1 MYDEYEKFY
10 KQYTTKYGQKV
21 AIFLMVG
28 SFYELYDIQDR
39 ETGDTKF
46 NVKEI
51 TDFLGIQLAIKKDD
65 VGEGKDA
72 LFAGFPEA
80 SLHKWAGRLTQAGW
94 TVVVIDQIKDSK
106 GKVVERTAARIL
118 SPSTHVENS
127 NSSET
132 PYLTS
137 IVFKEHSMNPPSYG
151 IASLDLTTGK
161 TYTFSGQAHGRKD
174 MWVADDLVQ
183 YTSVFN
189 SKEYIVYWQGECFS
203 VPDELHIRR
212 QFGIS
217 QTTPIHI
224 RHLETLGNFSKELV
238 RKEYFQKI
246 YSIRSLLPPREY
258 LGIRTEQEEISL
270 LLLMQFVEEHF
281 PSALKGFQRNEA
293 WNPLQQLVCGNHAL
307 TQLQMTSNNMSES
320 VIGLFNNC
328 ISVIGKRDIRK
339 RLLRPQTS
347 PSIIQQR
354 LDEVQSYISLSD
366 TEQKQVERQ
375 LRFLGDIPRLHR
387 KILCATISPSEF
399 YILHQS
405 YSAITALMGS
415 PLKDTPLKYTFS
427 QDKWNTYKAFF
438 YQHIN
443 PEKAL
448 SASEDVSP
456 FNSTQYEAIARTEG
470 RIQQNLSDFESHRQ
484 ELCRIGNLLADSLRL
499 ESREKEPF
507 GIRGSRNQML
517 ALQSKQLDLPK
528 GTAFSILKSGGWID
542 TPRLQTLNLELI
554 KLRETLASQVR
565 TALLTAC
572 QEISNEG
579 SAIWSEV
586 EEWVSHIDCTQ
597 CIAKT
602 SLQRGFTRPLIV
614 NESLEHGSYLDIK
627 GLRHPLVEST
637 ASRVEYVQHDISL
650 GPDSYLIY
658 GMNASGKSTLMKAT
672 GLAVLLAQA
681 GAYVPAKSMT
691 LAPFSAIYTRILN
704 QDNIFAG
711 LSSFAVEMS
720 ELRDILRSADR
731 NTLVLGD
738 ELCAGT
744 ESISAQSLVSAGIKW
759 LSKRQ
764 AKYIFATH
772 LHDLPKLLDTAS
784 LRLKIWHLHV
794 EYNPLTKKLIY
805 DRSLRPGSGST
816 LYGLEVARAMDLPFE
831 FIEQALEDRHKIQ
844 GTTTEQSASA
854 SSWNKNIIRREC
866 SVCKNQIKQSL
877 EVHHINQR
885 STADKHGILPS
896 GQNMNNERNLVVLC
910 EACHDAHHRN
920 ELEIKSVKQT
930 SEGPELE
937 VERKSTS
944 SSSDSSIKLSKTSKS
959 SKWTEE
965 EMETIQGYLHKYKT
979 TSLKTIRFQLESEH
993 GILISESSLR
1003 TIRNS
1008 IN

>member
-1 MYDEYEKFY
+1 MYTEYEEFHKKY
-10 KQYTTKYGQKV
+10 SAKYGSKT

-28 SFYELYDIQDR
+28 SFYELYDIQDK
-39 ETGDTKF
+39 ETGETQL

-51 TDFLGIQLAIKKDD
+51 TDFLGIQLAIKRDD
-65 VGEGKDA
+65 VGANKDA

-106 GKVVERTAARIL
+106 NKVVERVAARIL
-118 SPSTHVENS
+118 SPSTHIENS
-127 NSSET
+127 ISSET
-132 PYLTS
+132 PYLTC
-137 IVFKEHSMNPPSYG
+137 ILFQEHNMTPPSYG
-151 IASLDLTTGK
+151 VASLDLTTGR
-161 TYTFSGQAHGRKD
+161 TYTFSGQANGRQD
-174 MWVADDLVQ
+174 MWNADDLVQ

-189 SKEYIVYWQGECFS
+189 SKEYIIYWRGERFS
-203 VPDELHIRR
+203 VPDEQSIRR
-212 QFGIS
+212 QFGIPQS
-217 QTTPIHI
+217 TSVHI
-224 RHLETLGNFSKELV
+224 RHMETLGNFSKELV
-238 RKEYFQKI
+238 RKEYLQKI

-258 LGIRTEQEEISL
+258 LGLRTEQEETSL
-270 LLLMQFVEEHF
+270 LFLLQFIEEHF
-281 PSALKGFQRNEA
+281 PSSLKGFQRNEA
-293 WNPLQQLVCGNHAL
+293 WNPLNQLVCGNHAL
-307 TQLQMTSNNMSES
+307 TQLQMTAQNQSES
-320 VIGLFNNC
+320 VIGLFNNG
-328 ISVIGKRDIRK
+328 ITVMGKRDIRK
-339 RLLRPQTS
+339 RLLRPEVS
-347 PSIIQQR
+347 PYIIRQR
-354 LDEVQSYISLSD
+354 LKEVESYISLSD
-366 TEQKQVERQ
+366 TEQKYAERQ

-387 KILCATISPSEF
+387 KILCATITSPEL

-405 YSAITALMGS
+405 YTAITSLMNS
-415 PLKDTPLKYTFS
+415 SLKSTPLCYTFS
-427 QDKWNTYKAFF
+427 KDNWDLYKASF
-438 YQHIN
+438 YKHID

-456 FNSTQYEAIARTEG
+456 FSSTEYDAIFRTET
-470 RIQQNLSDFESHRQ
+470 RIKQNLSDFESHRQ
-484 ELCRIGNLLADSLRL
+484 ELCKIGNLSTDSLRL

-507 GIRGSRNQML
+507 GIRGSRNQMI

-528 GTAFSILKSGGWID
+528 ATSFSILKSGGWVD
-542 TPRLQTLNLELI
+542 TPRLQTLNMELI
-554 KLRETLASQVR
+554 RLREILASHVR
-565 TALLTAC
+565 TALLSAC
-572 QEISNEG
+572 ESISKDG
-579 SAIWSEV
+579 SSIWCSV

-602 SLQRGFTRPLIV
+602 SIQRGFTCPTIV
-614 NESLEHGSYLDIK
+614 EESPEHGSYLDIK

-637 ASRVEYVQHDISL
+637 SSRVEYVQHDISL
-650 GPDSYLIY
+650 GSNSYLIY

-681 GAYVPAKSMT
+681 GSYVPAKSMI
-691 LAPFSAIYTRILN
+691 LAPFNAVYTRILN

-744 ESISAQSLVSAGIKW
+744 ESVSAQSLVSAGIKW
-759 LSKRQ
+759 LSKRH

-772 LHDLPKLLDTAS
+772 LHDLPKLLDPSS
-784 LRLKIWHLHV
+784 LNLQIWHLHV

-831 FIEQALEDRHKIQ
+831 FIEQALKDRHLIQ
-844 GTTTEQSASA
+844 GTTHETNAST
-854 SSWNKNIIRREC
+854 SSWNSNIIRREC
-866 SVCKNQIKQSL
+866 SVCKNQFKQTL

-885 STADKHGILPS
+885 SSANTHGILPS
-896 GQNMNNERNLVVLC
+896 GQHMNNERNLVVLC

-930 SEGPELE
+930 SEGPELTI
-937 VERKSTS
+937 ERKSTS
-944 SSSDSSIKLSKTSKS
+944 SNESTHKVKS
-959 SKWTEE
+959 SKWSDEE
-965 EMETIQGYLHKYKT
+965 LEEIHKYLRKYKT
-979 TSLKTIRFQLESEH
+979 ASLKTIRFQLETEY

-1003 TIRNS
+1003 AIRNS